1 MTAGTIG
8 VEAFVAKF
16 PKCNEKWQALA
27 DAKFEAEAADALAKQ
42 AKADFRAAEWDL
54 IDQMLD
60 DDVQGVP
67 DESGSF
73 ASTSRQW
80 TISCNQENKSEVEAF
95 LVDTYGD
102 AEVFKTFILDK
113 FAIQACLR
121 KDCENE
127 ESDIVEDE
135 LPEFFKLNTRPQLR
149 IKGWEKK
156 KGAIA

>member
-8 VEAFVAKF
+8 VEAFITRF

-27 DAKFEAEAADALAKQ
+27 AAKTAAEEADALAKL

-80 TISCNQENKSEVEAF
+80 TIACNQENKSEVEAF
-95 LVDTYGD
+95 LVDTFGD

-113 FAIQACLR
+113 FAIQAKLR
-121 KDCENE
+121 KECEDE
-127 ESDIVEDE
+127 LSDIVEDE

>member
-1 MTAGTIG
+1 MTAGAIG
-8 VEAFVAKF
+8 VEAFITRF

-27 DAKFEAEAADALAKQ
+27 AAKAEAEGADDLAKLANAKFRK
-42 AKADFRAAEWDL
+42 AEWEL

-67 DESGSF
+67 DKSGSF

-80 TISCNQENKSEVEAF
+80 TIACNQENKNEVETF
-95 LVDTYGD
+95 LVDTFGD
-102 AEVFKTFILDK
+102 AEVFKTFVLDK
-113 FAIQACLR
+113 SAIRAKLR
-121 KDCENE
+121 KECENE

-135 LPEFFKLNTRPQLR
+135 LPEFFKLNTRSQLR
-149 IKGWEKK
+149 IKDWEKK